1 LNTTETP
8 NLETATAAAAPRR
21 VSLAAMLGYAQGDCA
36 ISLVMNGIFGFA
48 MLFYTKA
55 IGLDP
60 DWAGLALSVSV
71 FWEAFSEPLM
81 GAISDHTRSRWGN
94 RHPYMLIGGILMAVC
109 SYLIW
114 AVPHSLVASQLGL
127 FWYLVVVNLVLR
139 TSLTLFFIPYMA
151 LGFEICT
158 DYQDRT
164 KLQSIRQILNMAAN
178 FAGPALAWPIFFSG
192 RHATSVAA
200 NYRHM
205 GAVFAIATGVFA
217 ILATLLTLR
226 WRQDT
231 RHNLTTKHQPHRTA
245 KLLKDFLRVLAD
257 GNARWV
263 FAFVFVSCAGMV
275 VVSSLQM
282 YVYSDFMRFSALQK
296 TLVHGGTMV
305 GMALG
310 AASSIPLAK
319 WFDKKGAVIVGV
331 AITIGCSLM
340 LAMLFS
346 TGFIK
351 PHAVFPLDGLSFP
364 LALASFG
371 FFHDTYWFGNGILLP
386 VSIAMIADI
395 SEVHTLRRSENRD
408 GSYSAVFSLAQRIA
422 IATSLAA
429 AGFGLTF
436 IGYAVPTKGHAAVV
450 QSPAVLWRLG
460 MLMFVIGAAFDILAL
475 LVILKYPITRSR
487 LEQERVAARARSAVA
502 ATGSSCT

>member
-1 LNTTETP
+1 M
-8 NLETATAAAAPRR
+8 TAAETKPAALITASSPGRT
-21 VSLAAMLGYAQGDCA
+21 SLASMLAYAQGDCA

-81 GAISDHTRSRWGN
+81 GAISDHTRSRWGG
-94 RHPYMLIGGILMAVC
+94 RHPYMLVGGILMAVC

-114 AVPHSLVASQLGL
+114 IVPHSMQSSQLAM
-127 FWYLVVVNLVLR
+127 FWYLVIINLILR

-164 KLQSIRQILNMAAN
+164 KLQSVRQILNMAAN
-178 FAGPALAWPIFFSG
+178 FAGPALAWPLFFG
-192 RHATSVAA
+192 GTHATSIAA
-200 NYRHM
+200 NYRRM
-205 GAVFAIATGVFA
+205 GEVFALATGIFA

-231 RHNLTTKHQPHRTA
+231 RHNPTTRRQPHRA
-245 KLLKDFLRVLAD
+245 LALLKDFLRVLAD
-257 GNARWV
+257 NNARWV

-282 YVYSDFMRFSALQK
+282 FVYSDFMRFSALHK
-296 TLVHGGTMV
+296 SLVHGGTMV
-305 GMALG
+305 AMALG
-310 AASSIPLAK
+310 AACSIPLAK
-319 WFDKKGAVIVGV
+319 WFDKKGAVIAGV
-331 AITIGCSLM
+331 LIAIGCSVM
-340 LAMLFS
+340 LALLFS
-346 TGFIK
+346 TGLIK
-351 PHAVFPLDGLSFP
+351 PHAIWRWDGISFP
-364 LALASFG
+364 LALAGFG
-371 FFHDTYWFGNGILLP
+371 FFHDMYWFGNGILLP

-395 SEVHTLRRSENRD
+395 SEVHTLRQGDNRD

-422 IATSLAA
+422 IATSLVA
-429 AGFGLTF
+429 AGFGLTL
-436 IGYAVPTKGHAAVV
+436 IGYAVPAKSHAAVV
-450 QSPAVLWRLG
+450 QTPAVLWRLG
-460 MLMFVIGAAFDILAL
+460 VLMFVIGAAFDVLAL
-475 LVILKYPITRSR
+475 LVILKYPITRKK
-487 LEQERVAARARSAVA
+487 LEQERLSARLRDAADA
-502 ATGSSCT
+502 A

>member
-1 LNTTETP
+1 MTTTETQP
-8 NLETATAAAAPRR
+8 VGTATAPAAPRR
-21 VSLAAMLGYAQGDCA
+21 VSLLAMLAYAQGDCA

-55 IGLDP
+55 VGLDP

-114 AVPHSLVASQLGL
+114 TVPQSLQSSQLAL
-127 FWYLVVVNLVLR
+127 FWYLVVINFILR
-139 TSLTLFFIPYMA
+139 TALTLFFIPYMA

-178 FAGPALAWPIFFSG
+178 FAGPALAWPLFFSG
-192 RHATSVAA
+192 RHATSVAV

-205 GAVFAIATGVFA
+205 GTVFAMATGVFA
-217 ILATLLTLR
+217 VLATLLTLR

-231 RHNLTTKHQPHRTA
+231 RRNPTTKHQPRRA
-245 KLLKDFLRVLAD
+245 EKLLKDFLNILSDR
-257 GNARWV
+257 NARWV
-263 FAFVFVSCAGMV
+263 FIFVFVSCAGMV

-296 TLVHGGTMV
+296 SLVHGGTMV

-310 AASSIPLAK
+310 AACSIPLSK

-331 AITIGCSLM
+331 VITIGCSLV
-340 LAMLFS
+340 LALLFS
-346 TGFIK
+346 TGWVK
-351 PHAVFPLDGLSFP
+351 PHADWDVGSLSFP

-371 FFHDTYWFGNGILLP
+371 LFHDMYWFGNGILLP

-395 SEVHTLRRSENRD
+395 SEVHTLRKGDNRD

-450 QSPAVLWRLG
+450 QTPPVLWRLG
-460 MLMFVIGAAFDILAL
+460 MLMFVIGAVFDILAL
-475 LVILKYPITRSR
+475 LVILKYPITRSK
-487 LEQERVAARARSAVA
+487 LEQERMAAQARSAAAVA
-502 ATGSSCT
+502 